1 MVEFLLRGLIPESPH
16 FYCPNLGAGKKNIC
30 SNGREGSKG
39 SREEGK
45 GKRGGEEGKRG
56 REARKGQREEG
67 KGGDAVDF

>member
-16 FYCPNLGAGKKNIC
+16 FLFQGK
-30 SNGREGSKG
+30 GRKEA
-39 SREEGK
+39 REA
-45 GKRGGEEGKRG
+45 GKRGREEGKRG